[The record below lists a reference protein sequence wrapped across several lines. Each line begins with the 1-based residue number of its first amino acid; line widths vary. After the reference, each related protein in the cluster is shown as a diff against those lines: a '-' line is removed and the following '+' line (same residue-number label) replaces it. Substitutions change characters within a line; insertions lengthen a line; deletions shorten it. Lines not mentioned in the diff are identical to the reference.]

1 MYNFMVQSYST
12 YKGLFY
18 WLNWHGYVS
27 GVLLQPFAS
36 VIMFAVLGR
45 FTSNPDT
52 VRAYA
57 LGISVL
63 GMAFILIG
71 GLTQSYTRE
80 RGLGATQFIFVSTV
94 SRLENFI
101 ARMLLHYPNA
111 LVSFVFGMLAAWTI
125 LQLDF
130 GRVAW
135 GGFSAATLVLIFSL
149 TAFGQLLGVLSVA
162 VRDWIGIQGVAN
174 GLLLILTGAIIPV
187 DAFPNFIGE
196 FARLLPVTN
205 GLLAL
210 KAAFA
215 GEAWAAVAG
224 DILREGVT
232 GLVYLAI
239 AFACFRLFEARVKR
253 TGTLERDAI

>member
-18 WLNWHGYVS
+18 WLNWHGYIS
-27 GVLLQPFAS
+27 GVLLQPFAT
-36 VIMFAVLGR
+36 VIMFAALGR
-45 FTSNPDT
+45 FTSNPDI

-57 LGISVL
+57 LGISVM

-80 RGLGATQFIFVSTV
+80 RGLGATQFVFVSTT

-111 LVSFVFGMLAAWTI
+111 VISFVFGMLAAWTI
-125 LQLDF
+125 LHLDF
-130 GRVAW
+130 GNVAW
-135 GGFSAATLVLIFSL
+135 GAFTAAALALVFSL

-162 VRDWIGIQGVAN
+162 VRDWIGIQSVAN
-174 GLLLILTGAIIPV
+174 GLLLVLSGAIIPV
-187 DAFPNFIGE
+187 DAFPGFIGE
-196 FARLLPVTN
+196 FARLLPATN
-205 GLLAL
+205 GLSAL
-210 KAAFA
+210 KATFV
-215 GEAWAAVAG
+215 GETFAAVSG
-224 DILREGVT
+224 DILRECLT
-232 GLVYLAI
+232 GLAYLVI